1 MCLKVALVAG
11 VTKTTFFHN
20 DKPSKSTVSK
30 INASMQKGCKSIAS
44 TMVQALPVAD
54 ASKYQ
59 ALKSSRDQFTNMH
72 EIKTI
77 GQHYVYICPSDWC
90 HQVVYTHKVGH
101 TH

>member
-20 DKPSKSTVSK
+20 DKPSKSTVNK
-30 INASMQKGCKSIAS
+30 MNASMQKGCKSIAG
-44 TMVQALPVAD
+44 TIVPALPVAD

-77 GQHYVYICPSDWC
+77 GQH
-90 HQVVYTHKVGH
+90 
-101 TH
+101 